1 MDTFSPAQN
10 TTFGEKSMNPPR
22 TPDFLLRYRLVAVAS
37 ELFSE
42 EHWIQ
47 PTGIDE
53 DLHEVIQTM
62 RDVGLIDQGI
72 GLVDGVQIVVY
83 RLRGDE

>member
-1 MDTFSPAQN
+1 MSPSA
-10 TTFGEKSMNPPR
+10 P
-22 TPDFLLRYRLVAVAS
+22 PDFLLRYRLVAVAS

>member
-1 MDTFSPAQN
+1 MDTFLPAQN
-10 TTFGEKSMNPPR
+10 TTFGEKSMNPLH

-62 RDVGLIDQGI
+62 RDVGLIDMALALDG
-72 GLVDGVQIVVY
+72 GVQIVCY
-83 RLRGDE
+83 RLRTEE